1 MQVFK
6 KPKERADAGLPPG
19 SFVQALRPIEGCV
32 AMVRTQHNLTN
43 ERSIIAVRNR
53 DAVDGT
59 YSELKNPC
67 GLEQDQE
74 VLPSYG
80 QILPATSEVGT
91 AGVVSCAPASAL
103 L

>member
-1 MQVFK
+1 VISGNRVWHHQQQWKLLADNCSADIENASSERKIWLATTGREFEEEVIEQLAVT
-6 KPKERADAGLPPG
+6 PK
-19 SFVQALRPIEGCV
+19 FV
-32 AMVRTQHNLTN
+32 VR
-43 ERSIIAVRNR
+43 
-53 DAVDGT
+53 G
-59 YSELKNPC
+59 
-67 GLEQDQE
+67 E

>member
-1 MQVFK
+1 M
-6 KPKERADAGLPPG
+6 LPPVISG
-19 SFVQALRPIEGCV
+19 NRVWHPQQQWKLLVDNCSADIENASSERKIWLATTGREFEEEVIEQLAVTPKFV
-32 AMVRTQHNLTN
+32 VR
-43 ERSIIAVRNR
+43 
-53 DAVDGT
+53 G
-59 YSELKNPC
+59 
-67 GLEQDQE
+67 E